1 GDFSEKAG
9 DLRTWVELIVK
20 DAALEDNLTERVA
33 TLIEDR
39 EFDVLKVIR
48 GRADSLVS
56 MSVEES
62 TDDEAIESLLD
73 QPARVFEHLLDQ
85 QEQFTE
91 EETAELKLAFSRLVE
106 MEAQPEL
113 IDAP

>member
-1 GDFSEKAG
+1 
-9 DLRTWVELIVK
+9 
-20 DAALEDNLTERVA
+20 
-33 TLIEDR
+33 
-39 EFDVLKVIR
+39 VIR

-56 MSVEES
+56 MSVEDS

-73 QPARVFEHLLDQ
+73 QPTRVFEHLLEQ

-91 EETAELKLAFSRLVE
+91 EEVAGLKLAFAQLVE
-106 MEAQPEL
+106 MEAHPEL